1 MTLIL
6 KKLQQIFLMKLIL
19 KNDLINCIT
28 IVKNAGDKDRSIV
41 NYSEASILILFINN
55 YIENNSLILMTKRK
69 NNLRKHAGQIAFP
82 GGRKEREDK
91 DLKDTVQRET
101 EEEVNIPKENYDI
114 IGNLPKFFTGT
125 GYVVTPFLAI
135 MKQNSDWKSLISP
148 NLNEVEKI
156 FYPKSYYLLS
166 PKFHLREKPPIN
178 SSMFMTWKINYND
191 ENIWGLTAR
200 VLVTI
205 SAGLGLRE
213 FPPCDDI

>member
-1 MTLIL
+1 MIKTIS
-6 KKLQQIFLMKLIL
+6 
-19 KNDLINCIT
+19 KNDLVSCIT
-28 IVKNAGDKDRSIV
+28 SVKNAGDKDRSIV
-41 NYSEASILILFINN
+41 NYSEASILVLFVNN
-55 YIENNSLILMTKRK
+55 YVENNSLILMTKRK

-101 EEEVNIPKENYDI
+101 EEEVNIPKDNYDI
-114 IGNLPKFFTGT
+114 IGKLPKFYTGT

-135 MKQNSDWKSLISP
+135 MKQNSEWESLISP

-166 PKFHLREKPPIN
+166 PKFHMREKPPVN
-178 SSMFMTWKINYND
+178 SSMSMTWKINYND

>member
-1 MTLIL
+1 MI
-6 KKLQQIFLMKLIL
+6 KVIS
-19 KNDLINCIT
+19 KNDLVNCISS
-28 IVKNAGDKDRSIV
+28 VKNAGDKDRSIV

-125 GYVVTPFLAI
+125 GYAVTPFLAI

>member
-1 MTLIL
+1 MIKTIS
-6 KKLQQIFLMKLIL
+6 KS
-19 KNDLINCIT
+19 DLVSCIT
-28 IVKNAGDKDRSIV
+28 SVKNAGDKDRSIV
-41 NYSEASILILFINN
+41 NYSEASILILFVNN
-55 YIENNSLILMTKRK
+55 YVENNSLILMTKRK

-82 GGRKEREDK
+82 GGRKEKEDK

-101 EEEVNIPKENYDI
+101 EEEVNISKDNYDI
-114 IGNLPKFFTGT
+114 IGKLPKFYTGT

-135 MKQNSDWKSLISP
+135 MKQNSEWESLISP

-166 PKFHLREKPPIN
+166 PKFHMREKPPVN
-178 SSMFMTWKINYND
+178 SSMSMTWKINYND

>member
-1 MTLIL
+1 MIKTIS
-6 KKLQQIFLMKLIL
+6 
-19 KNDLINCIT
+19 KNDLVSCIT
-28 IVKNAGDKDRSIV
+28 SVKNAGDKDRSIV

-55 YIENNSLILMTKRK
+55 YVENNSLILITKRK

-101 EEEVNIPKENYDI
+101 EEEVNISKDNYDI
-114 IGNLPKFFTGT
+114 IGKLPKFYTGT
-125 GYVVTPFLAI
+125 RYVVTPFLAI
-135 MKQNSDWKSLISP
+135 MKQNSEWESLISP

-166 PKFHLREKPPIN
+166 PKFHMREKPPVN
-178 SSMFMTWKINYND
+178 SSMSMTWKINYND

>member
-1 MTLIL
+1 MIKTISN
-6 KKLQQIFLMKLIL
+6 
-19 KNDLINCIT
+19 NDLVSCIT
-28 IVKNAGDKDRSIV
+28 SVKNAGDKDRSIV
-41 NYSEASILILFINN
+41 NYSEASILILFVNN
-55 YIENNSLILMTKRK
+55 YLENNSLILMIKRK

-101 EEEVNIPKENYDI
+101 EEEVNIPKDNYDI
-114 IGNLPKFFTGT
+114 IGKLPKFYTGT

-135 MKQNSDWKSLISP
+135 MKQNSEWESLISP

-156 FYPKSYYLLS
+156 FYPKAYYLLS
-166 PKFHLREKPPIN
+166 PKFHMREKPPVN
-178 SSMFMTWKINYND
+178 SSMTMTWKINYND

>member
-1 MTLIL
+1 MIKTIS
-6 KKLQQIFLMKLIL
+6 KS
-19 KNDLINCIT
+19 DLVSCIT
-28 IVKNAGDKDRSIV
+28 SVKNAGDKDRSIV
-41 NYSEASILILFINN
+41 NYSEASILILFVNN
-55 YIENNSLILMTKRK
+55 YVENNSLILMTKRK

-101 EEEVNIPKENYDI
+101 EEEVNISKDNYDI
-114 IGNLPKFFTGT
+114 IGKLPKFYTGT

-135 MKQNSDWKSLISP
+135 MKQNSEWESLISP

>member
-1 MTLIL
+1 MIKTIS
-6 KKLQQIFLMKLIL
+6 
-19 KNDLINCIT
+19 KNDLVSCIT
-28 IVKNAGDKDRSIV
+28 TVKNAGDKDRSIV

-55 YIENNSLILMTKRK
+55 YVENNSLILITKRK

-82 GGRKEREDK
+82 GGRKEKEDK

-101 EEEVNIPKENYDI
+101 EEEVNISKDNYDI
-114 IGNLPKFFTGT
+114 IGKLPKFYTGT

-135 MKQNSDWKSLISP
+135 MKQNSEWESLISP

-166 PKFHLREKPPIN
+166 PKFHMREKPPVN
-178 SSMFMTWKINYND
+178 SSMSMTWKINYNG